1 MPSYVVMKSL
11 SKDKDGDSRRER
23 KRKEEEVER
32 SLTVFTKSP
41 YGIISRQEVSIDT
54 DKPDL
59 DEEIFRSNTYHFVV
73 TDEDGKDI
81 LSVGGNSVVRIDK
94 STGKVTASGTYANA
108 TNGYMKLTGFYCK
121 EMYVNPITKNMGIS
135 HGGIFS
141 VKDGLRNI
149 LVLDGEFSMAS
160 MICGRRIKF
169 EHHNYPMSVTVSD
182 GEGKARLDMLER
194 GELVFFWGDKIVFK
208 HGRTTISTFNGHAH
222 IDATGI
228 QHITTLDG
236 HRIVLKHGSCIKV
249 SVFDGIVHIDHLR
262 TTISLRS
269 SNGITS
275 EIDGYSFPEA
285 KKANINC
292 FPGELRCYYKKG
304 EETYRMST
312 LRKLVESLKVRR
324 SSVIE
329 ELTSGVSSRS

>member
-1 MPSYVVMKSL
+1 MIICQKAKMANRSPR
-11 SKDKDGDSRRER
+11 G

-54 DKPDL
+54 DKTDL
-59 DEEIFRSNTYHFVV
+59 DEEIFRSNTYHLVV

-94 STGKVTASGTYANA
+94 STGKVTASGTYTNT
-108 TNGYMKLTGFYCK
+108 TNGYMKLTGFCCK

-135 HGGIFS
+135 HGDIFS
-141 VKDGLRNI
+141 VKDGLNNI
-149 LVLDGEFSMAS
+149 LVLDGELSMGS
-160 MICGRRIKF
+160 ISGRRIKF
-169 EHHNYPMSVTVSD
+169 NHHGYPMSVTISD
-182 GEGKARLDMLER
+182 REGKARLDMLER
-194 GELVFFWGDKIVFK
+194 GEIVFFWGDKIVFK
-208 HGRTTISTFNGHAH
+208 HGRTTFSIFNGHAH
-222 IDATGI
+222 IDGAGI

>member
-1 MPSYVVMKSL
+1 M
-11 SKDKDGDSRRER
+11 
-23 KRKEEEVER
+23 ER
-32 SLTVFTKSP
+32 SLTVLTKSP
-41 YGIISRQEVSIDT
+41 YGIISRQEVPIDT

-59 DEEIFRSNTYHFVV
+59 DEEIFRSNTYHLVV

-81 LSVGGNSVVRIDK
+81 LSVGDNSVVRIDK
-94 STGKVTASGTYANA
+94 STGKVTASDTYANA
-108 TNGYMKLTGFYCK
+108 TNGNMTLVGFYCK

-135 HGGIFS
+135 HGDIFS
-141 VKDGLRNI
+141 VKDGLNNI
-149 LVLDGEFSMAS
+149 LVLDGKLSMGS
-160 MICGRRIKF
+160 ISGRRIKF

-182 GEGKARLDMLER
+182 WEGKARLDMIER
-194 GELVFFWGDKIVFK
+194 GEIVFFWGDKIVFK
-208 HGRTTISTFNGHAH
+208 HGRTTISTDGHAH
-222 IDATGI
+222 IDGAGI
-228 QHITTLDG
+228 QHITTLNG
-236 HRIVLKHGSCIKV
+236 HRIVLEHGSCIKV
-249 SVFDGIVHIDHLR
+249 SVFDGIVHIDNLN
-262 TTISLRS
+262 TTISLRG

-304 EETYRMST
+304 EETYRTST

-329 ELTSGVSSRS
+329 ELISGVSSRS

>member
-1 MPSYVVMKSL
+1 M

-59 DEEIFRSNTYHFVV
+59 DEEIFRSNTYHLVV
-73 TDEDGKDI
+73 TDEAGKDI

-94 STGKVTASGTYANA
+94 STGKVTASGTYANT
-108 TNGYMKLTGFYCK
+108 TNGDMTLAGFCCK
-121 EMYVNPITKNMGIS
+121 EMCVNPITKNMGIS
-135 HGGIFS
+135 HGDIFS
-141 VKDGLRNI
+141 VKYGLNNI
-149 LVLDGEFSMAS
+149 LVLDGELSMDS
-160 MICGRRIKF
+160 ISGRRIKF
-169 EHHNYPMSVTVSD
+169 NHHGYPMSVTVSD

-194 GELVFFWGDKIVFK
+194 GEIVFFWGDKIVFK
-208 HGRTTISTFNGHAH
+208 HGRTTFSIFNGHAN
-222 IDATGI
+222 IDGAGI
-228 QHITTLDG
+228 HQHVTTLDG

-249 SVFDGIVHIDHLR
+249 SVFDGVVHINNLN
-262 TTISLRS
+262 TTISLRG

-292 FPGELRCYYKKG
+292 FPGELRYYHKEG
-304 EETYRMST
+304 EGTYRTST
-312 LRKLVESLKVRR
+312 LRKLVKSLKVRR

-329 ELTSGVSSRS
+329 ELISGVSSRS

>member
-54 DKPDL
+54 DKTDL
-59 DEEIFRSNTYHFVV
+59 DEEIFRSNTYHLVV

-94 STGKVTASGTYANA
+94 STGKVTASGTYTNT
-108 TNGYMKLTGFYCK
+108 TNGYMKLTGFCCK
-121 EMYVNPITKNMGIS
+121 EMYVNPIAKNMGIS
-135 HGGIFS
+135 HGDIFS
-141 VKDGLRNI
+141 VKDGLNNI
-149 LVLDGEFSMAS
+149 LVLDGELSMGS
-160 MICGRRIKF
+160 ISGRRIKF
-169 EHHNYPMSVTVSD
+169 NHHGYPMSVTISD
-182 GEGKARLDMLER
+182 REGKARLDMLER
-194 GELVFFWGDKIVFK
+194 GEIVFFWGDKIVFK
-208 HGRTTISTFNGHAH
+208 HGRTTFSIFNGHAH
-222 IDATGI
+222 IDGAGI